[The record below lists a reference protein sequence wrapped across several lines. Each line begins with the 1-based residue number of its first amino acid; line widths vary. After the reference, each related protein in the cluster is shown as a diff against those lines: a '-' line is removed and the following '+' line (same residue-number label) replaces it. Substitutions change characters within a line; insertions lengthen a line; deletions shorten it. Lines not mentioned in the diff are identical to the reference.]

1 MRTIAIEVKS
11 GCVVGAYSPFL
22 FEDVAIIVVDLDS
35 MDKKATIV
43 KERIQPTFLAD
54 EQTQEYFRS

>member
-1 MRTIAIEVKS
+1 MRTIAIEVRQ

-35 MDKKATIV
+35 LEGKATIV

-54 EQTQEYFRS
+54 EQTQEYFRP